1 MEVRSGIV
9 AFEHQDGDSQSLS
22 QPRPARTWA
31 GHGSGAACNG
41 CGNPIAEHE
50 IEYEVELPSGSLI
63 RSLHFH
69 FTCYQGWYRGTAA
82 ARD

>member
-1 MEVRSGIV
+1 MEVRSGIG
-9 AFEHQDGDSQSLS
+9 AFETQSGDSQPLA
-22 QPRPARTWA
+22 QTRPARTWA

-41 CGNPIAEHE
+41 CGIAIAEHE

-69 FTCYQGWYRGTAA
+69 FICYQGWFRGMPVAK
-82 ARD
+82 D